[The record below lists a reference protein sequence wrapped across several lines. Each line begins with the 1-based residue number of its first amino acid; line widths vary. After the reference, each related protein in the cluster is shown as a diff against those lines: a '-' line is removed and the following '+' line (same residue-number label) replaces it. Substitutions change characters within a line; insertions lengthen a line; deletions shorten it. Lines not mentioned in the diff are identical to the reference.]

1 MKRQI
6 SFVLALII
14 CGLIVFPQ
22 FSANAANVDV
32 STDEVRV
39 YLGTREGDSVFEK
52 YNYIQNQSELLDQ
65 ISAETPDQV
74 YPALVTFDSFLT
86 PEEATNLLDG
96 VESIDTV
103 YIWTPNKTGRA
114 IISVQNNDMRNAI
127 SSFFGSID
135 FAADVSEEYK
145 TDMRELISNYGIFAV
160 ETRATAAT
168 LEELS
173 MDQDNLRVDVI
184 YNPQAESIAVTNEI
198 DISYIC
204 VPEKPDGTQ

>member
-32 STDEVRV
+32 YKDEVSV

-103 YIWTPNKTGRA
+103 YIWTP
-114 IISVQNNDMRNAI
+114 I

-145 TDMRELISNYGIFAV
+145 PDMRALISN
-160 ETRATAAT
+160 
-168 LEELS
+168 
-173 MDQDNLRVDVI
+173 
-184 YNPQAESIAVTNEI
+184 
-198 DISYIC
+198 
-204 VPEKPDGTQ
+204 